1 MLTTKNA
8 STVLLI
14 LGTATVSAQQAAP
27 TKECDDNWG
36 RSGSRGHVCEV
47 RELIVRAPDTLSVES
62 TTNGG
67 IRVAGEDRKDV
78 LVRAMVNAW
87 AGDENAARTLA
98 SEVVVH
104 TTDGVIRAEG
114 PSGYGRTGWGVSY
127 EILAPRDTDLKLETN
142 NGGIEISNVRG
153 DMSVETTN
161 GGIRLDGLAGNVRGR
176 ATNGGVDITLT
187 GARWDGETLD
197 VRTTNGG
204 VRLRVPEKYSAR
216 LEAGTVHGAVSID
229 FPVTVQ
235 GRIGR
240 EITATLGDGGPLV
253 RAETTNGGVRVSQY

>member
-8 STVLLI
+8 SAVLLI
-14 LGTATVSAQQAAP
+14 LGTATVFAQQSVLNE
-27 TKECDDNWG
+27 ECDDDWG
-36 RSGSRGHVCEV
+36 RSGTRGHVCEI
-47 RELIVRAPDTLSVES
+47 RELIVRAPDTLSVAS

-67 IRVAGEDRKDV
+67 IRVTGADRKDV
-78 LVRAMVNAW
+78 LVRARVNAW
-87 AGDENAARTLA
+87 ADDESAARTLA
-98 SEVVVH
+98 SEVVVR
-104 TTDGVIRAEG
+104 TDGEIRAEG
-114 PSGYGRTGWGVSY
+114 PTEYGRSGWSVSY
-127 EILAPRDTDLKLETN
+127 EILAPRDTDLELATN
-142 NGGIEISNVRG
+142 NGGIEIANVRG

-161 GGIRLDGLAGNVRGR
+161 GGIRLDGLAGKVHGR

-204 VRLRVPEKYSAR
+204 IRLRVPEKYSAR
-216 LEAGTVHGAVSID
+216 LETATVRGALSID

-240 EITATLGDGGPLV
+240 EITTTLGEGGALV
-253 RAETTNGGVRVSQY
+253 RAETTNGGVRVSKY